1 MILDPL
7 SIYSESSRTIYRVFL
22 ANNVK
27 NKQTPLQ
34 TIQTGPGK
42 VVSQLLVKQ
51 ASHWH
56 DKRFTRWYAI
66 WRANEGRTRESVRG
80 DAWRWSEVVRSGA
93 QNFFEGVTT
102 CREEIVM
109 CTCVTLECHAFREQF
124 VTYRWQMARYGP
136 TWRKLCVT
144 LPSLQTSCH

>member
-80 DAWRWSEVVRSGA
+80 DAWR
-93 QNFFEGVTT
+93 
-102 CREEIVM
+102 
-109 CTCVTLECHAFREQF
+109 
-124 VTYRWQMARYGP
+124 
-136 TWRKLCVT
+136 
-144 LPSLQTSCH
+144 